1 MPAGVRSPPTSEE
14 QEMHLAFRGAH
25 FELKGGRGQ
34 NIVSYLNG
42 TLTSLRLAVG
52 EPPATTSLGGAW
64 RFYANLGARS
74 ASNSPL
80 SMPHD
85 RKTALAIRWR
95 APPCAVAVAA
105 GKRLL

>member
-1 MPAGVRSPPTSEE
+1 
-14 QEMHLAFRGAH
+14 MHLAFRDAH

-64 RFYANLGARS
+64 RSYANLGGKVPRGTAHLEQSSLDASRS
-74 ASNSPL
+74 
-80 SMPHD
+80 
-85 RKTALAIRWR
+85 
-95 APPCAVAVAA
+95 
-105 GKRLL
+105 

>member
-1 MPAGVRSPPTSEE
+1 
-14 QEMHLAFRGAH
+14 MHLAFRGAH

-34 NIVSYLNG
+34 DIVSYLNG

-64 RFYANLGARS
+64 LILGIKPHASRS

-80 SMPHD
+80 SMLQD
-85 RKTALAIRWR
+85 RKTALTIRWR
-95 APPCAVAVAA
+95 APPLRGRGRCGRASSDFVVS
-105 GKRLL
+105 GGRSGRI